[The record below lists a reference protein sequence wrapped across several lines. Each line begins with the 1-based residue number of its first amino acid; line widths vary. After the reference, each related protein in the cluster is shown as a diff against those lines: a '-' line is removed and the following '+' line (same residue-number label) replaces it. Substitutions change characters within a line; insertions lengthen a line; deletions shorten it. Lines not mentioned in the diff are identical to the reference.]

1 MPHAAPRR
9 SRRTKAWPGLEAPG
23 WMPQTRNALERLIRR
38 GAGKHLPVVFDF
50 DNTIVC
56 GDIGEATLAI
66 LVRSGVVTPARVP
79 ATLCPPFR
87 VPGGRRVTLES
98 CADLT
103 EYYEAFLA
111 LTAHG
116 NADPTPLANGYV
128 WAVEVMEGLRP
139 LDVVRATKT
148 AFAVSEPGQR
158 RLIEVTPGRTA
169 YPAPFFY
176 PEMVELLAGLL
187 RHRFDVWII
196 SASNVWSVRW
206 MVLHAL
212 NPQLLAC
219 GLRAGVRADHV
230 VGVSTLLA
238 DRRGHLYKDA
248 VLVRDDAAYAALEG
262 EALSAYRLTSR
273 LEFPAP
279 TYSGK
284 VARVWD
290 LIGQRP
296 HLCAGDSP
304 GDHAMMAFSQHRL
317 WIARLEKS
325 AYQQA
330 TEKLIR
336 RTGQAGWIVQPTRT
350 GDAPGFLG
358 NAAPVAWRD
367 PFTAAAIPQGSPAL
381 APAVPRPKVTRLCRP
396 MNWTRG
402 GIGDLR
408 ATCPG
413 WED

>member
-1 MPHAAPRR
+1 MPPTTQRR
-9 SRRTKAWPGLEAPG
+9 RRQTHAWPGLAAPG
-23 WMPQTRNALERLIRR
+23 WLPQTRSALERLIRQ
-38 GAGKHLPVVFDF
+38 GAGKELPVVFDF

-66 LVRSGVVTPARVP
+66 LVRSGVVTPTRVP

-87 VPGGRRVTLES
+87 VPGGRRITLKS

-111 LTAHG
+111 
-116 NADPTPLANGYV
+116 PTSHRNGDTMPLANGYV
-128 WAVEVMEGLRP
+128 WAVEIMEGLRP
-139 LDVVRATKT
+139 WDVARATKL
-148 AFAVSEPGQR
+148 AFATSEPGQR
-158 RLIEVTPGRTA
+158 RLIEVTPGKTA

-176 PEMVELLAGLL
+176 PEMVELLAELL

-212 NPQLLAC
+212 NPQLRER
-219 GLRAGVRADHV
+219 GLDAGVRADHV
-230 VGVSTLLA
+230 VGVSTLLV
-238 DRRGHLYKDA
+238 DRRGQLHKDA
-248 VLVRDDAAYAALEG
+248 LLVRGDAAYAALED
-262 EALSAYRLTSR
+262 EALRAFRLTSR

-284 VARVWD
+284 VARIWD

-304 GDHAMMAFSQHRL
+304 GDHAMMSFSRHRL
-317 WIARLEKS
+317 WIARVEKPD
-325 AYQQA
+325 YQLA

-336 RTGQAGWIVQPTRT
+336 KTGAAGWIVQPTRT
-350 GDAPGFLG
+350 HGTPGFIGDLALVSQRDKTMTAEIRH
-358 NAAPVAWRD
+358 AA
-367 PFTAAAIPQGSPAL
+367 TAAARLAERVQRRSHGRDSAKSAL
-381 APAVPRPKVTRLCRP
+381 L
-396 MNWTRG
+396 
-402 GIGDLR
+402 
-408 ATCPG
+408 
-413 WED
+413 